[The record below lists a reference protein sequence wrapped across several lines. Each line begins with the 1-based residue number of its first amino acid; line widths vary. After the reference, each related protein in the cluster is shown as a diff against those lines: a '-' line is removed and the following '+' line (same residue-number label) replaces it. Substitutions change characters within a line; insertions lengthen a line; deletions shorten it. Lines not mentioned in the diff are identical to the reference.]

1 MFSVLEVEKFFS
13 WILDTTRVASAV
25 YKGDWRLAR
34 SQFVEKDTGE
44 GKGRRCVTAPAYYR
58 RYGFGVDLGS
68 VHEAM
73 GTQSSVITSRT
84 PSPSL
89 HLCAFWLFQRSHGNT
104 IERDNIEDAQSKPSS
119 LRIPALL
126 ITSRT
131 PSPSHHLCALRL
143 FHARCLR
150 CLVNIDLPVA
160 RAPSVVPM
168 YRSTPFACKLSSTF
182 VVQSWRC
189 PFWPS

>member
-1 MFSVLEVEKFFS
+1 M
-13 WILDTTRVASAV
+13 
-25 YKGDWRLAR
+25 
-34 SQFVEKDTGE
+34 
-44 GKGRRCVTAPAYYR
+44 TAPAYYR

-84 PSPSL
+84 PSPSC

-160 RAPSVVPM
+160 RALCVVHD
-168 YRSTPFACKLSSTF
+168 RFTPIACKSSSIL

-189 PFWPS
+189 PILAIVNATCSLYTQSIFAVLS

>member
-1 MFSVLEVEKFFS
+1 MRNVPFFRRTFHRS
-13 WILDTTRVASAV
+13 N
-25 YKGDWRLAR
+25 YKRGRREAP
-34 SQFVEKDTGE
+34 SQFVEKGHGE
-44 GKGRRCVTAPAYYR
+44 GNGRCCVTAPAYYR

-84 PSPSL
+84 PSPSC